1 MFGQLVVLVVA
12 LVAVVFDVR
21 TRRIPNWLT
30 FGAALAAS
38 ASTRRSTAG
47 LPGVGIAAAG
57 WLAGAALFFPFFAL
71 GGMGAG
77 DVKLLAALGAWLGPA
92 ESVWLAIFAAM
103 AGGVLGLVVA
113 LARGY
118 LRTAI
123 SNLWLMLMHW
133 RTQGLEPVPG
143 LTLKDTELAPARVRD
158 SDHDRSGVHAM
169 ATLTDGCRSR
179 RERRTRAG
187 DHRARAHASAA
198 AAGPARR
205 SSTSG

>member
-1 MFGQLVVLVVA
+1 MILFGVREIVVLAVA

-30 FGAALAAS
+30 FGASAAALVYAMFD
-38 ASTRRSTAG
+38 AG

-57 WLAGAALFFPFFAL
+57 WIAGAALFFPFFAL

-77 DVKLLAALGAWLGPA
+77 DVKLLAALAAWLGPS

-103 AGGVLGLVVA
+103 AGGVLGVFVA

-133 RTQGLEPVPG
+133 RTQGLGPVPG
-143 LTLKDTELAPARVRD
+143 LTLRDTSSPRLAYAIPITI
-158 SDHDRSGVHAM
+158 GVLC
-169 ATLTDGCRSR
+169 TLWR
-179 RERRTRAG
+179 R
-187 DHRARAHASAA
+187 
-198 AAGPARR
+198 
-205 SSTSG
+205 